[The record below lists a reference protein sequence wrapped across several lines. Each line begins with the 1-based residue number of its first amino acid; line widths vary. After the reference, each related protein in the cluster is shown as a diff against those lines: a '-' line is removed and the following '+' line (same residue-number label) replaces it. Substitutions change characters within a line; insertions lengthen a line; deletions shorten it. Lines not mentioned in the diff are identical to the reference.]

1 VKPQKQS
8 NFTFARKNTWAVAK
22 EKAATLAAVKGNKS
36 ESDVHKSV
44 HDHMGLQHVMKCTSK
59 MLDCHL
65 GKRSSCCWQAKL
77 IVCENM

>member
-44 HDHMGLQHVMKCTSK
+44 QHVMKCTSK